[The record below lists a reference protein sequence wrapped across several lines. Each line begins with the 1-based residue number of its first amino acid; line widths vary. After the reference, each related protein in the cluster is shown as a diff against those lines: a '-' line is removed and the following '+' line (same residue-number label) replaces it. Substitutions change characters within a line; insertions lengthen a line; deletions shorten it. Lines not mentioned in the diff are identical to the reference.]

1 MPEPITRPY
10 RRRSALSFV
19 YDRANLLTLAGLVCG
34 ILAIWFSVRGAYA
47 EASTALLWA
56 LFCDW
61 FDGPLARRMT
71 GRTDQDRAFGAQLDS
86 LTDIVSSGVAPAMLL
101 VSIGDFEP
109 WFLPGAFLLVV
120 AGAIRLAHF
129 NIGGNG
135 DGAYSG
141 LPIDSNIIVVT
152 ALFPFRELLG
162 HVTFSWALYLAVV
175 TLAILNVAPFRMPK
189 LVGGWYYIIAIY
201 VIAMTALNL
210 SSITR

>member
-1 MPEPITRPY
+1 MPDPMTSPCS
-10 RRRSALSFV
+10 RRSALSFV

-34 ILAIWFSVRGAYA
+34 ILAIWFSARGAYPA
-47 EASTALLWA
+47 ATTALLWA

-71 GRTDQDRAFGAQLDS
+71 DRTDEDRAFGAQLDS
-86 LTDIVSSGVAPAMLL
+86 LTDIVSSGVAPAVLL
-101 VSIGDFEP
+101 ISIGNFDP
-109 WFLPGAFLLVV
+109 WFLPSAFLLVV

-129 NIGGNG
+129 NIFGTDG
-135 DGAYSG
+135 GAYSG

-162 HVTFSWALYLAVV
+162 HATFSWALYVAVA

-189 LVGGWYYIIAIY
+189 LVGGWYYIVAIY
-201 VIAMTALNL
+201 VVAMTALNL
-210 SSITR
+210 SSLTR